1 MPRSKRNRVLPT
13 SKVKKNHKDLAKR
26 LHSSIQTAL
35 DTYAYI
41 YVFSVTNMRNNAL
54 KSIRSELSDSRI
66 FMGKTKLMAHALG
79 TTPETAYTDGVEKLS
94 PHLTGEVGLLFT
106 NRTPTEVEDFFS
118 TRTERDYAR
127 AGTVADEAFTIPHG
141 ELTTKYGVEGGQDDP
156 LPMSIEPT
164 LRKLGVPTRLVRGK
178 VVLEEGAEEGF
189 GMESD
194 GYVVCREGD
203 TLDSRQTTILK
214 IFGVRMAEFRV
225 QLRASFEKESA
236 TVKEIGE
243 MEVDA

>member
-1 MPRSKRNRVLPT
+1 MPRSKRNRTVPT

-79 TTPETAYTDGVEKLS
+79 TTAETAHTEGVEKLAPFMS
-94 PHLTGEVGLLFT
+94 GEVGLLFT
-106 NRTPTEVEDFFS
+106 DRAPSEVEAFFAGRS
-118 TRTERDYAR
+118 ERDYAR
-127 AGTVADEAFTIPHG
+127 AGTVADGDFVIPHG
-141 ELTTKYGVEGGQDDP
+141 ELTTRYGVEGGQDDP
-156 LPMSIEPT
+156 LPMAIEPT

-178 VVLEEGAEEGF
+178 VVLEEGGEEGF

-194 GYVVCREGD
+194 GYVVCRDGD
-203 TLDSRQTTILK
+203 TLDSRQTTLLK

-225 QLRASFEKESA
+225 QLRAEFEKEGG
-236 TVKEIGE
+236 TVKEVGG

>member
-1 MPRSKRNRVLPT
+1 
-13 SKVKKNHKDLAKR
+13 
-26 LHSSIQTAL
+26 
-35 DTYAYI
+35 
-41 YVFSVTNMRNNAL
+41 
-54 KSIRSELSDSRI
+54 
-66 FMGKTKLMAHALG
+66 
-79 TTPETAYTDGVEKLS
+79 
-94 PHLTGEVGLLFT
+94 
-106 NRTPTEVEDFFS
+106 
-118 TRTERDYAR
+118 
-127 AGTVADEAFTIPHG
+127 
-141 ELTTKYGVEGGQDDP
+141 
-156 LPMSIEPT
+156 MSIEPT

-194 GYVVCREGD
+194 GYMVCREGD

-214 IFGVRMAEFRV
+214 IFGVRMAEFKV

>member
-1 MPRSKRNRVLPT
+1 MPRSKRNRILPT

-54 KSIRSELSDSRI
+54 KSIRSELVDSRI

-79 TTPETAYTDGVEKLS
+79 TTVETAHTDGVDGLA
-94 PHLTGEVGLLFT
+94 PYLTGEVGLLFT
-106 NRTPTEVEDFFS
+106 NRQPGEIAAFFA

-127 AGTVADEAFTIPHG
+127 AGTVADEGITIPHG
-141 ELTTKYGVEGGQDDP
+141 ELTTKYGVEGGEDDP

-164 LRKLGVPTRLVRGK
+164 LRKLGVPTKLVRGK
-178 VVLEEGAEEGF
+178 VVLEGGAEEGF
-189 GMESD
+189 GMESN

-214 IFGVRMAEFRV
+214 IFGIRMAEFRV
-225 QLRASFEKESA
+225 QLRASFEKESG
-236 TVKEIGE
+236 TVKEISE
-243 MEVDA
+243 MEVDP